1 MIRGLS
7 FLMMFLFL
15 FFGCKEDE
23 TSKDLLTVQATGT
36 SVGAGETTVDVAI
49 VSTVNW
55 EATEQAEWITV
66 NPSHGT
72 SADTKA
78 VVEVAANT
86 SSETRTAEIVF
97 TGGNAE
103 PVKITIEQ
111 AGAVSLTFSKDTV
124 RLLYSGNSDVLEV
137 RATSEWSVEVAA
149 DSWCKVDPTAGT
161 AGTTVLEVS
170 AGANDETERMVKLM
184 FKRGEVEKEL
194 VVVQAGESMETI
206 LAREREVLMKFYNA
220 TNGRSWSY
228 SYGWGDDKVPVSDW
242 AYVKTDNDGRVVALN
257 IGTNELTL
265 SGSLPAELKDLKKL
279 RILNIGT
286 GNFAGAEIPEELGEL
301 ENLEELTLK
310 QCGFTGEIPA
320 SIFKL
325 TKLKILDLGVN
336 NLSGSVPAEIRNLT
350 ELTYLSFERNRLSG
364 DLDLTGLSK
373 LEDVYMLENNFTG
386 DIKFLETLTS
396 LVNFSI
402 WRNKFT
408 GEIPAGIGNLQ
419 QLESLQ
425 LAENNIT
432 GSLPKE
438 IVSSPKLHYIDISL
452 NRLSG
457 MIPDELLNWE
467 YTYIDEDE
475 DGNEITVHE
484 KFDWSNLYNWNRVC
498 NQQAGYGFDNAPVKP
513 IG

>member
-1 MIRGLS
+1 MQLR
-7 FLMMFLFL
+7 
-15 FFGCKEDE
+15 C
-23 TSKDLLTVQATGT
+23 
-36 SVGAGETTVDVAI
+36 
-49 VSTVNW
+49 
-55 EATEQAEWITV
+55 WI
-66 NPSHGT
+66 
-72 SADTKA
+72 
-78 VVEVAANT
+78 
-86 SSETRTAEIVF
+86 
-97 TGGNAE
+97 
-103 PVKITIEQ
+103 
-111 AGAVSLTFSKDTV
+111 
-124 RLLYSGNSDVLEV
+124 
-137 RATSEWSVEVAA
+137 
-149 DSWCKVDPTAGT
+149 
-161 AGTTVLEVS
+161 
-170 AGANDETERMVKLM
+170 
-184 FKRGEVEKEL
+184 
-194 VVVQAGESMETI
+194 
-206 LAREREVLMKFYNA
+206 FY
-220 TNGRSWSY
+220 
-228 SYGWGDDKVPVSDW
+228 
-242 AYVKTDNDGRVVALN
+242 
-257 IGTNELTL
+257 
-265 SGSLPAELKDLKKL
+265 
-279 RILNIGT
+279 
-286 GNFAGAEIPEELGEL
+286 
-301 ENLEELTLK
+301 
-310 QCGFTGEIPA
+310 
-320 SIFKL
+320 

-475 DGNEITVHE
+475 DGNEITVYE